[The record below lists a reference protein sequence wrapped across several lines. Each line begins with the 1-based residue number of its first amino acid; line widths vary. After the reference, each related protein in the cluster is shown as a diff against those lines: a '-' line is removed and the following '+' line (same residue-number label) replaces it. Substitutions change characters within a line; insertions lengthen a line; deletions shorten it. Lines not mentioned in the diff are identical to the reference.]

1 MKTVDK
7 TRNPPLVTVLPDA
20 DPAKNNWNL
29 GGGDPV
35 PPGLANQGYGA
46 ELVWNVDDL
55 GLIEGH
61 VYRVQVM
68 VHDGDLIKTGGDPGE
83 RCQTVFV
90 R

>member
-1 MKTVDK
+1 MRPHVGLGLGWNWKP
-7 TRNPPLVTVLPDA
+7 NGGGGGGG
-20 DPAKNNWNL
+20 NWNL

-68 VHDGDLIKTGGDPGE
+68 VHDAHAAEAGSAGAL
-83 RCQTVFV
+83 R